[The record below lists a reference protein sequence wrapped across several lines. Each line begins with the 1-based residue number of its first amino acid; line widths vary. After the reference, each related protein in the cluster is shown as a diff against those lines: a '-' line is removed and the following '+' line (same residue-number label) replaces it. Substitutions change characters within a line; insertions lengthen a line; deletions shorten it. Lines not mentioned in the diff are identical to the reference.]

1 MIEKAL
7 GWEGGGACFESG
19 GGVIFLPRDMDLVVK
34 QLSLLFERKW
44 GSFAMTNVVSSGPGG
59 WIKTGQG

>member
-1 MIEKAL
+1 M
-7 GWEGGGACFESG
+7 GRRGGLVSKG

-34 QLSLLFERKW
+34 QLSLLFERKR